1 MTNQSP
7 QILKM
12 SAITAGR
19 SYTVS
24 YFDRPGSGPTILYIH
39 GLGCSK
45 ADFIDMTFVP
55 ELKPFRLISADNP
68 GCGDSSY
75 DEKHPLNIDGVVE
88 LVENFVEQL
97 KLTRFLLVGGSMGGL
112 VALLYAEQNPDK
124 IAGFVNVEGNLA
136 PEDCMFS
143 RNAIPHSYSHFES
156 IVFPQIKKALSP
168 KEGRGFAKHLD
179 VLGQANARAYYD
191 YSFQTQITAICCSG
205 F

>member
-1 MTNQSP
+1 
-7 QILKM
+7 
-12 SAITAGR
+12 
-19 SYTVS
+19 
-24 YFDRPGSGPTILYIH
+24 
-39 GLGCSK
+39 
-45 ADFIDMTFVP
+45 MTFVP

-143 RNAIPHSYSHFES
+143 RNVIPHSYSRFES
-156 IVFPQIKKALSP
+156 IVFRQIKKALSA
-168 KEGRGFAKHLD
+168 KEGRGFARHLQ
-179 VLGQANARAYYD
+179 VLGQANPRAYYD
-191 YSFQTQITAICCSG
+191 YSFQTVESSFAVWPRTFSNHRIPTIRLEPRLFRSSWYEDFVAVLPRDHL
-205 F
+205 